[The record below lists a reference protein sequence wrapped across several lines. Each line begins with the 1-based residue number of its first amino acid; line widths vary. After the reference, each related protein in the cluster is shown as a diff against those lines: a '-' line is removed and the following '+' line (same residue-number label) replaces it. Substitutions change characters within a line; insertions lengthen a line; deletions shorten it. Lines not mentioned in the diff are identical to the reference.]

1 MKLYRRKREQ
11 KTPGTQGQHSMIQS
25 IQNCLLV
32 KAECK
37 PKYRD
42 LEKIT
47 KAHPNLQ
54 EMKSQD
60 SKIKRSS
67 SKDSS
72 TMTYHRP
79 I

>member
-1 MKLYRRKREQ
+1 MKLYRGKRDQ
-11 KTPGTQGQHSMIQS
+11 KTPGTQGQHSMIQG
-25 IQNCLLV
+25 IQNSLLAKV
-32 KAECK
+32 KCK

-54 EMKSQD
+54 EMKSQE